1 MKAKLIIEGKEIE
14 IEISEE
20 EYKKLQPSEEK
31 KTGYERV
38 SESDIYFYANSRGYV
53 ETCTEDCYDIDNEYY
68 ESANYY
74 SDKTVA
80 ENNARADKLMRQLR
94 RFAVEHRERGVDFNN
109 TKTEKYYIYYNYDY
123 NELRTTFMFYAKHF
137 GVIQFDSKETI
148 ETTIKLTINIAED
161 KYKFYYYGEYRYRY
175 NTMIKDLGIQ
185 YEIYENEMDFYK
197 DCHKAEFY
205 KDYNDKYFLN

>member
-14 IEISEE
+14 VEISEE

-38 SESDIYFYANSRGYV
+38 AESDIYFYAHPSGCV
-53 ETCTEDCYDIDNEYY
+53 ETTCEACYDIDDECY

-94 RFAVEHRERGVDFNN
+94 RFAVEHREHGVNLNDIN
-109 TKTEKYYIYYNYDY
+109 TEKYYMYYDY
-123 NELRTTFMFYAKHF
+123 DDNELGVSFVFRTRNF
-137 GVIQFDSKETI
+137 GAIYFDSKETVNAAI
-148 ETTIKLTINIAED
+148 D
-161 KYKFYYYGEYRYRY
+161 KFHDELIWYFTE
-175 NTMIKDLGIQ
+175 
-185 YEIYENEMDFYK
+185 YK
-197 DCHKAEFY
+197 DS
-205 KDYNDKYFLN
+205 L

>member
-1 MKAKLIIEGKEIE
+1 MKAKLIIEDKEIE

-38 SESDIYFYANSRGYV
+38 PESDIYFCANSRGYA
-53 ETCTEDCYDIDNEYY
+53 ETACEDYYDVDNEYY

-94 RFAVEHRERGVDFNN
+94 RFAVEHRECGVNLNDTN
-109 TKTEKYYIYYNYDY
+109 TEKYYIYYDY
-123 NELRTTFMFYAKHF
+123 VSNKFGAAFTFYARVF
-137 GVIQFDSKETI
+137 GVMYFDSEETANAAI
-148 ETTIKLTINIAED
+148 DEFHDELIWYFTE
-161 KYKFYYYGEYRYRY
+161 
-175 NTMIKDLGIQ
+175 
-185 YEIYENEMDFYK
+185 YK
-197 DCHKAEFY
+197 DS
-205 KDYNDKYFLN
+205 L

>member
-20 EYKKLQPSEEK
+20 EYKKLQSSEEK

-53 ETCTEDCYDIDNEYY
+53 ETCTEDYYSVDNEYY

-74 SDKTVA
+74 SDKPVA

-94 RFAVEHRERGVDFNN
+94 RFAVEHRERGVSFDDINI
-109 TKTEKYYIYYNYDY
+109 EKYYICYDY
-123 NELRTTFMFYAKHF
+123 ASDELEVSSVVFSKNF
-137 GVIQFDSKETI
+137 GAIYFDS
-148 ETTIKLTINIAED
+148 IKVASAAIDEFHDELVWYFTEYED
-161 KYKFYYYGEYRYRY
+161 S
-175 NTMIKDLGIQ
+175 L
-185 YEIYENEMDFYK
+185 
-197 DCHKAEFY
+197 
-205 KDYNDKYFLN
+205 